1 MNIELL
7 SYAGL
12 AFLWGMRHGV
22 DADHLAT
29 IDGFVRRQPDP
40 RRARLCG
47 LWFSLGHGLMVM
59 LVAAL
64 AAAFTGDHELPPS
77 LELFGAS
84 ISIVF
89 LLWLGG
95 ANLHQVLTSPPGQ
108 PVAPLG
114 LRSRFFARTSS
125 APAFI
130 FTTGALFALSFDTLS
145 LALLFSLAARG
156 SGSVDSTLLLGGVF
170 MLGMMSTDAI
180 NGAWAAW
187 LMRRADQRT
196 AYASRAMGW
205 VVALSSLSVALLG
218 IARLNELPLPEQT
231 DGLWLSAGL
240 LLALLGVYLLTTRHT
255 ARPA

>member
-1 MNIELL
+1 MNLELL
-7 SYAGL
+7 GYAGL

-47 LWFSLGHGLMVM
+47 LWFSLGHGLVVM

-64 AAAFTGDHELPPS
+64 AAAFTGNHDLPPS
-77 LELFGAS
+77 LELLGAS

-95 ANLHQVLTSPPGQ
+95 ANLHQVLTTPPTQ
-108 PVAPLG
+108 TIAPLG

-130 FTTGALFALSFDTLS
+130 IATGALFALSFDTLS
-145 LALLFSLAARG
+145 QALLFSLAARG
-156 SGSVDSTLLLGGVF
+156 SGSIEAALLLSGVF
-170 MLGMMSTDAI
+170 MLGMISTDAL
-180 NGAWAAW
+180 NGAWATW
-187 LMRRADQRT
+187 LMRRADQR
-196 AYASRAMGW
+196 AAHASRVMGW

-218 IARLNELPLPEQT
+218 IARLNELPLPKQA

-240 LLALLGVYLLTTRHT
+240 LLALLGAYLLTTRLA
-255 ARPA
+255 ARPT